1 MYIAAPPGT
10 KVLARYLIPPE
21 EYKLL
26 EEVDFN
32 VYGEEKSL
40 TILQFMR
47 DLKWIYI
54 SYDEGDKISLKPT
67 ETGIDVFENGL
78 TEKYIGENGKILNL
92 IKKYL
97 ENYLKNEKGLPDE
110 TMVLADY
117 FLKSGNY
124 TRALDMAANLIDLGN
139 KQADSRILGKAH
151 YIYGTINLYKMDLD
165 FAKNHYEKATYYSE
179 NVDDIEN
186 VAKTYLGLGSFY
198 GYKGDMEKGL
208 QYFEKASL
216 LFREKNDLSGMN
228 QVKINEAFTLAKMG
242 NIKEFFTLNHQAIEY
257 FISISDNYHLQSCY
271 QNESAVLLSLGEYN
285 AAIDAVV
292 EAHDLAKKTGNERIQ
307 HLSGINIALIYIY
320 TKRPGD
326 AYDYIEKAFD
336 YFRRNFDTNG
346 LADCYL
352 TYMAY
357 DVATKNLDSAD
368 KNMEKMKQNF
378 MVKKQKVSFI
388 EGLSV
393 YIRLIKLY
401 DYPATVLNDKTK
413 KFREYARSFE
423 LIEKFDS
430 LLEDN

>member
-21 EYKLL
+21 EYNIL
-26 EEVDFN
+26 EDVDFN

-47 DLKWIYI
+47 DLNWIYI

-67 ETGIDVFENGL
+67 ETGIDVFEKGL
-78 TEKYIGENGKILNL
+78 TDKYMGENGKILNL

-97 ENYLKNEKGLPDE
+97 ENYLKNEKDLPDE

-179 NVDDIEN
+179 NIDDIEN
-186 VAKTYLGLGSFY
+186 VAKTHLGIGSFY
-198 GYKGDMEKGL
+198 GYKGEMEKAL

-216 LFREKNDLSGMN
+216 LFRERNDQSGMN

-257 FISISDNYHLQSCY
+257 FISISDNYHLQTCY

-307 HLSGINIALIYIY
+307 HLSGLNISLIYIY

-326 AYDYIEKAFD
+326 AYEYIERAFY

-346 LADCYL
+346 LGSSYGSF
-352 TYMAY
+352 MAY
-357 DVATKNLDSAD
+357 DVATKNLESAD
-368 KNMEKMKQNF
+368 KNLEKLKQNF
-378 MVKKQKVSFI
+378 LVKKQYS
-388 EGLSV
+388 
-393 YIRLIKLY
+393 LI
-401 DYPATVLNDKTK
+401 V
-413 KFREYARSFE
+413 E
-423 LIEKFDS
+423 S
-430 LLEDN
+430 LLIYVRVMNIYEYPKLTISKKTTEFKQYAKELGLGKLFDELRENN

>member
-21 EYKLL
+21 EYNIL
-26 EEVDFN
+26 EDVDFN

-47 DLKWIYI
+47 DLNWIYI

-67 ETGIDVFENGL
+67 ETGIDVFEKGL
-78 TEKYIGENGKILNL
+78 TDKYMGENGKILNL

-139 KQADSRILGKAH
+139 KQADSRILGRAH

-179 NVDDIEN
+179 NIDDIEN
-186 VAKTYLGLGSFY
+186 VAKTHLGIGSFY
-198 GYKGDMEKGL
+198 GYKGEMEKAL

-216 LFREKNDLSGMN
+216 LFRERNDLSGMN

-257 FISISDNYHLQSCY
+257 FISISDNYHLQTCY

-307 HLSGINIALIYIY
+307 HLSGLSISLIYIY

-326 AYDYIEKAFD
+326 AYEYIERAFY

-346 LADCYL
+346 LASCYESF
-352 TYMAY
+352 MSY
-357 DVATKNLDSAD
+357 DVATKNLESAD
-368 KNMEKMKQNF
+368 KNLEKLKQNF
-378 MVKKQKVSFI
+378 LVKKQYS
-388 EGLSV
+388 
-393 YIRLIKLY
+393 LI
-401 DYPATVLNDKTK
+401 V
-413 KFREYARSFE
+413 E
-423 LIEKFDS
+423 S
-430 LLEDN
+430 LLIYVRVMNIYEYPKLTISKKTSEFKQYAKELGFGKLFDELRENN

>member
-10 KVLARYLIPPE
+10 KTLARYLIPME
-21 EYKLL
+21 EYEIL
-26 EEVDFN
+26 ESADFN

-40 TILQFMR
+40 AILQFMR

-67 ETGIDVFENGL
+67 ETGIDVFEKGMTDEYL
-78 TEKYIGENGKILNL
+78 KENGKILNL

-97 ENYLKNEKGLPDE
+97 ANYLKNETGLPDE
-110 TMVLADY
+110 TMVLADH
-117 FLKSGNY
+117 FLKSGNHG
-124 TRALDMAANLIDLGN
+124 RALDMAANLIDLGN
-139 KQADSRILGKAH
+139 KRADSKMLGRAH

-165 FAKNHYEKATYYSE
+165 FAKNHYEKANYYSV

-186 VAKTYLGLGSFY
+186 VAKTHLGLGSFY
-198 GYKGDMEKGL
+198 GYKGEMEKAL
-208 QYFEKASL
+208 QYFEKALL
-216 LFREKNDLSGMN
+216 LFKETNDESGMN
-228 QVKINEAFTLAKMG
+228 QVKINEAYTLAKMG

-257 FISISDNYHLQSCY
+257 FLSVSDSYHLQSCY

-307 HLSGINIALIYIY
+307 HMSGINIALIYIY

-326 AYDYIEKAFD
+326 AYEYIGGAFD

-346 LADCYL
+346 LADCYVAYL
-352 TYMAY
+352 AY
-357 DVATKNLDSAD
+357 DVATKDIESAD

-378 MVKKQKVSFI
+378 MVKKQKASVI
-388 EGLSV
+388 EGLSIYV
-393 YIRLIKLY
+393 RIMRLYGYSTTIL
-401 DYPATVLNDKTK
+401 DDKIK
-413 KFREYARSFE
+413 KFSEFARS
-423 LIEKFDS
+423 LG
-430 LLEDN
+430 LLELFASLVENN